1 MAPPD
6 HTLSKNASL
15 IGSSLAVQ
23 LLTNM
28 SVHTRENPRDCLGQ
42 SNLVVSLVLSLSQQQ
57 GPFVYPFSPSSS
69 SSSLPS
75 HHPRH
80 LNPQAQIL
88 RHLDRQNHPHLIQ
101 LHRSQGHRDEPSSPT
116 PSHPHI

>member
-6 HTLSKNASL
+6 HTRSKSASL

-28 SVHTRENPRDCLGQ
+28 SVRTRESPRDCLGQ
-42 SNLVVSLVLSLSQQQ
+42 SNLVVSLDLSLSQQQ
-57 GPFVYPFSPSSS
+57 GPFVYPSYPFSS
-69 SSSLPS
+69 SSSLSS
-75 HHPRH
+75 HHPHR
-80 LNPQAQIL
+80 LNLQAQIL
-88 RHLDRQNHPHLIQ
+88 RHLDRQNHLRLIQ

-116 PSHPHI
+116 PSHPYI